1 MRKTTAGTLAAGQ
14 NSTQPAR
21 IQAEPQHWVCLA
33 LMLSLALLVCRI
45 LSVW

>member
-1 MRKTTAGTLAAGQ
+1 MRKTSAGTLAAGQ
-14 NSTQPAR
+14 TQPAR
-21 IQAEPQHWVCLA
+21 TKAEPQHWVCLA